1 MFVLTVELLV
11 SVLKNIFSPKYVVF
25 SISRLYI
32 WRRWRN
38 LSVRLLTSQQIC
50 KRTKINI
57 HADF

>member
-50 KRTKINI
+50 KNERK
-57 HADF
+57 

>member
-25 SISRLYI
+25 SISRLYFL
-32 WRRWRN
+32 RRWRN

-50 KRTKINI
+50 KNERK
-57 HADF
+57 